1 MFPTDV
7 HTINELTALADQFGS
22 IQAGLETQAAPQDIY
37 TPAHQRAY
45 LRLQNA
51 ISEYRTD
58 PCSEAKSK
66 SLSNAID
73 TFQTANEIMAMKIS
87 HAIEMLEAG

>member
-1 MFPTDV
+1 MFPTDSCN
-7 HTINELTALADQFGS
+7 INELTDLAEQFGS
-22 IQAGLETQAAPQDIY
+22 IHSGLETQTVMQDIY

-51 ISEYRTD
+51 ISEYRID
-58 PCSEAKSK
+58 PCNEAKSK
-66 SLSNAID
+66 SLFNAID

-87 HAIEMLEAG
+87 NAIEMLEAR

>member
-1 MFPTDV
+1 MLQTDMCN
-7 HTINELTALADQFGS
+7 INELSALADQFGS
-22 IQAGLETQAAPQDIY
+22 IEANLETQAVAQDIY

-51 ISEYRTD
+51 INEYLAN
-58 PCSEAKSK
+58 PSNEAKSK

-87 HAIEMLEAG
+87 HAIEELEAS